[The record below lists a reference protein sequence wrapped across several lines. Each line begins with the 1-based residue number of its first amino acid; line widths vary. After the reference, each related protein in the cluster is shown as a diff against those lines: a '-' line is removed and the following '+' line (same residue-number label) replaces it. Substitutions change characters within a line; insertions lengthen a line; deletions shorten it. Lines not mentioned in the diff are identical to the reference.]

1 MKRLVLGLCARVGR
15 PFLAGVFA
23 LLPLVITLAVIA
35 WVAGFLQG
43 FLGPGSVIGSGVRL
57 LGLHFASDATLAYL
71 IGALFVLGAVYGV
84 GVLVEAGARN
94 LIQRLTDAVLSRIP
108 IVGSIYGT
116 SKQLVGM
123 LDKKADDPL
132 KAMKV
137 VFCLFGE
144 GGGAGFLALL
154 VSEER
159 VRIRDRDYQIV
170 IVPTAPVPF
179 GGGLVFVPAEAI
191 QPSGISAEGLISI
204 YVSMGLTAAQFLPA
218 TTGARQET
226 QPGGG

>member
-1 MKRLVLGLCARVGR
+1 MKRLVQGLFARVGR
-15 PFLAGVFA
+15 SFLAGVFA

-43 FLGPGSVIGSGVRL
+43 FLGPDSLLGGGLRA
-57 LGLHFASDATLAYL
+57 LGLHFASDAALAYL
-71 IGALFVLGAVYGV
+71 IGALFVLGAVFAI

-108 IVGSIYGT
+108 IVGSLYGT

-123 LDKKADDPL
+123 LDKKPDDPL
-132 KAMKV
+132 KGMKV

-191 QPSGISAEGLISI
+191 QPSGMSAEGLISI
-204 YVSMGLTAAQFLPA
+204 YVSMGLTAAQVLPM
-218 TTGARQET
+218 TTGARKEAR
-226 QPGGG
+226 PGGA

>member
-1 MKRLVLGLCARVGR
+1 
-15 PFLAGVFA
+15 LAGVFA
-23 LLPLVITLAVIA
+23 LLPLVITLGVIV

-43 FLGPGSVIGSGVRL
+43 FLGPDSILGSGIRL

-71 IGALFVLGAVYGV
+71 IGALVVLGGVYAV

-94 LIQRLTDAVLSRIP
+94 LIQRLSDAVLSRIP

-123 LDKKADDPL
+123 LDKQADDAL
-132 KAMKV
+132 KGMKV
-137 VFCLFGE
+137 VFCLFGGE
-144 GGGAGFLALL
+144 GGAGFLALL
-154 VSEER
+154 VSDER

-179 GGGLVFVPAEAI
+179 GGGLVFVPTEAI
-191 QPSGISAEGLISI
+191 QPSSMSAEGLISI
-204 YVSMGLTAAQFLPA
+204 YVSMGLTAAQFLPV
-218 TTGARQET
+218 TTGARKEAQS
-226 QPGGG
+226 GGA